1 MTGPSVGDAPKK
13 QSLFALLNS
22 LPTLIRTLVKQE
34 IELVKAELIAKLKVL
49 GVGAGLIAIA
59 AVITL
64 LLLGVLLTWAFLGLA
79 AVLPLWAAGLIM
91 SVSLVVII
99 VVLVWIGVTRIRTVE
114 TLLPERSLDSLRSD
128 ADVITGT
135 AKGTGR

>member
-1 MTGPSVGDAPKK
+1 
-13 QSLFALLNS
+13 
-22 LPTLIRTLVKQE
+22 
-34 IELVKAELIAKLKVL
+34 
-49 GVGAGLIAIA
+49 
-59 AVITL
+59 
-64 LLLGVLLTWAFLGLA
+64 
-79 AVLPLWAAGLIM
+79 M